1 MKDCCKIKEDPKWNF
16 NKPCLQDHEH
26 TEVYY
31 KYTTTVKTTTPFN
44 VPKFDNEVEIGL
56 EDVVSVAPGAI
67 LWNLKV
73 GGLTVKSY
81 NAETKTVIAT
91 PANINVDF
99 GSLVIAGTEFT
110 IGIPNIGTDGKA
122 DYLDS
127 PYLAADF
134 ISPAPGACQEASV
147 TSVSGLG
154 INNKVSVSGY
164 VYRIGAIVNKST
176 LRLCNDGDGA
186 EAGVVIRFDPEDCGE
201 PSVPLIVY
209 ETNPCEA
216 TPVSTGNIVVCKDN
230 GLTTIKGEADGQIL
244 RWNNNHKRWE
254 LVNAYLDENCT
265 YLTTCFTVDTLDQAY
280 VATVKNTAI
289 FNVDN
294 KVLIDDVK
302 FIINEIVDS
311 THLKLKPETT
321 FTEITTYPVGTNVCL
336 ESCCAWVP
344 QVLEETVLDNDWIP
358 KGVINYT
365 TTPNKIDVYM
375 LYVSHSFNNNYSGP
389 TPLETTLPVIIPEA
403 NGQPGINFERK
414 TSNFNIVNYNTKYKM
429 NVWIRLY
436 SYAHGMPNSTDNAA
450 HKLVMK
456 LSNTLT
462 YTDYKFDTLTQTIIA
477 NNPIDF
483 PESDVKTFT
492 TPTGSDHPPQTLM
505 VVQEVCIHDIAEY
518 NPDFPQLSTVQIQSK
533 VILEAL
539 KASDKEGRYTWYT
552 SDGDISKIHDRGNI
566 VHHMVI
572 HFGWDAQ

>member
-56 EDVVSVAPGAI
+56 ENVVSVAPGAI

-99 GSLVIAGTEFT
+99 GSLVVAGTEFT

-134 ISPAPGACQEASV
+134 ISPAPGSCQEASV

-302 FIINEIVDS
+302 FIIDEIVDS

-344 QVLEETVLDNDWIP
+344 KVLEETVFSDSWRPLSLYNYIVNLVQTKSLSPDVLKSVTIAPDSQYPINDQDKSISIANITNTNSRYSLILNIRAHCFITGIVVEQANKMFAAEQQCNFTLVDSYINSQGQTVPGTTPTTENINRSNLETLYVTTVYDKGKRAKSINYDYEFIYELDPYDKDND
-358 KGVINYT
+358 K
-365 TTPNKIDVYM
+365 
-375 LYVSHSFNNNYSGP
+375 
-389 TPLETTLPVIIPEA
+389 A
-403 NGQPGINFERK
+403 
-414 TSNFNIVNYNTKYKM
+414 
-429 NVWIRLY
+429 
-436 SYAHGMPNSTDNAA
+436 
-450 HKLVMK
+450 
-456 LSNTLT
+456 NTLT
-462 YTDYKFDTLTQTIIA
+462 ITLTHLLKVLQASGLSFSFGTGTNRAVFETQLIIQGSY
-477 NNPIDF
+477 N
-483 PESDVKTFT
+483 ESIK
-492 TPTGSDHPPQTLM
+492 S
-505 VVQEVCIHDIAEY
+505 
-518 NPDFPQLSTVQIQSK
+518 
-533 VILEAL
+533 
-539 KASDKEGRYTWYT
+539 
-552 SDGDISKIHDRGNI
+552 
-566 VHHMVI
+566 
-572 HFGWDAQ
+572 

>member
-56 EDVVSVAPGAI
+56 ENVISVAPGAI

-99 GSLVIAGTEFT
+99 GSLVVAGTEFT

-134 ISPAPGACQEASV
+134 ISPAPGSCQEASV

-302 FIINEIVDS
+302 FIIDEIVDS

-344 QVLEETVLDNDWIP
+344 KVLEETVFSDSWRPLSLYNYIVNLVQTKSLSPTVLKSVTIAPDSQYPINDQDKSISIANITNTNSRYPLILNIRAHCFITGIVVEQANKMFTAEQQCNITLVDSYINSQGQTVPGTAPTTENINRSNLDTLYVTTVYDKGKRARSINYDYEFIYELDPYDKDND
-358 KGVINYT
+358 K
-365 TTPNKIDVYM
+365 
-375 LYVSHSFNNNYSGP
+375 
-389 TPLETTLPVIIPEA
+389 A
-403 NGQPGINFERK
+403 
-414 TSNFNIVNYNTKYKM
+414 
-429 NVWIRLY
+429 
-436 SYAHGMPNSTDNAA
+436 
-450 HKLVMK
+450 
-456 LSNTLT
+456 NTLT
-462 YTDYKFDTLTQTIIA
+462 ITLTHLLKVLQASGLSFSFGTGTNRAVFETQLIIQGSY
-477 NNPIDF
+477 N
-483 PESDVKTFT
+483 ESIK
-492 TPTGSDHPPQTLM
+492 S
-505 VVQEVCIHDIAEY
+505 
-518 NPDFPQLSTVQIQSK
+518 
-533 VILEAL
+533 
-539 KASDKEGRYTWYT
+539 
-552 SDGDISKIHDRGNI
+552 
-566 VHHMVI
+566 
-572 HFGWDAQ
+572 

>member
-99 GSLVIAGTEFT
+99 GSLVVAGTEFT

-134 ISPAPGACQEASV
+134 ISPAPGSCQEASV

-344 QVLEETVLDNDWIP
+344 QVLEKTIFSDSWRPLSLYNYIVNLVQTKSLSPTVLKSVTIAPDSQYPITDQDKSISIANITNTNSQYSLILNIRAHCFITGIVVEQENKMFAAEQQCNITLVDSYINSQGQTVPGTTPTTENINRSNLETVYVTTVYDKGKRARSINYDYEFIYELDPYDKDND
-358 KGVINYT
+358 K
-365 TTPNKIDVYM
+365 
-375 LYVSHSFNNNYSGP
+375 
-389 TPLETTLPVIIPEA
+389 A
-403 NGQPGINFERK
+403 
-414 TSNFNIVNYNTKYKM
+414 
-429 NVWIRLY
+429 
-436 SYAHGMPNSTDNAA
+436 
-450 HKLVMK
+450 
-456 LSNTLT
+456 NTLT
-462 YTDYKFDTLTQTIIA
+462 ITLTHLLKVLQASGLSFSFGTGTNRAVFETQLIIQGSY
-477 NNPIDF
+477 N
-483 PESDVKTFT
+483 ESIK
-492 TPTGSDHPPQTLM
+492 Q
-505 VVQEVCIHDIAEY
+505 
-518 NPDFPQLSTVQIQSK
+518 
-533 VILEAL
+533 
-539 KASDKEGRYTWYT
+539 
-552 SDGDISKIHDRGNI
+552 
-566 VHHMVI
+566 
-572 HFGWDAQ
+572 

>member
-56 EDVVSVAPGAI
+56 ENVVSVAPGAI

-99 GSLVIAGTEFT
+99 GSLVVAGTEFT

-122 DYLDS
+122 ADLGS

-134 ISPAPGACQEASV
+134 ISPAPGSCQEASV

-244 RWNNNHKRWE
+244 RWNNNNKRWE

-302 FIINEIVDS
+302 FIIDEIVDS

-344 QVLEETVLDNDWIP
+344 QVLEKTIFSDSWRPLSLYNYIVNLVQTKSLSPTVLKSVTVAPDSQYPINDQDKSISIANITNTNSQYSLILNIRAHCFITGIVVEQENKMFTAEQQCNITLVDSYINSQGQTVPGTAPTTENINRSNLDTLYVTTVYDKGKRARSINYDYEFIYELDPYDKDND
-358 KGVINYT
+358 K
-365 TTPNKIDVYM
+365 
-375 LYVSHSFNNNYSGP
+375 
-389 TPLETTLPVIIPEA
+389 A
-403 NGQPGINFERK
+403 
-414 TSNFNIVNYNTKYKM
+414 
-429 NVWIRLY
+429 
-436 SYAHGMPNSTDNAA
+436 
-450 HKLVMK
+450 
-456 LSNTLT
+456 NTLT
-462 YTDYKFDTLTQTIIA
+462 ITLTHLLKVLQASGLSFSFGTGTNRAVFETQLIIQGSY
-477 NNPIDF
+477 N
-483 PESDVKTFT
+483 ESIK
-492 TPTGSDHPPQTLM
+492 S
-505 VVQEVCIHDIAEY
+505 
-518 NPDFPQLSTVQIQSK
+518 
-533 VILEAL
+533 
-539 KASDKEGRYTWYT
+539 
-552 SDGDISKIHDRGNI
+552 
-566 VHHMVI
+566 
-572 HFGWDAQ
+572 

>member
-16 NKPCLQDHEH
+16 NRPCLQDHEH

-56 EDVVSVAPGAI
+56 ENVVSVAPGAI

-99 GSLVIAGTEFT
+99 GSLVVAGTEFT
-110 IGIPNIGTDGKA
+110 IGIPNIGTDSKA

-302 FIINEIVDS
+302 FVINEIVDS

-344 QVLEETVLDNDWIP
+344 QVLEKTIFSDSWRPLSLYNYIVNLVQTKSLSPTVLKSVTIAPDSQYPINDQDKSISIANITNTNSQYSLILNIRAHCFITGIVVEQENKMFAAEQQCNITLVDSYINSQGQTVPGTAPTTENINRSNLETFYVTTVYDKGKRAKSINYDYEFIYELDPYDKDND
-358 KGVINYT
+358 K
-365 TTPNKIDVYM
+365 
-375 LYVSHSFNNNYSGP
+375 
-389 TPLETTLPVIIPEA
+389 A
-403 NGQPGINFERK
+403 
-414 TSNFNIVNYNTKYKM
+414 
-429 NVWIRLY
+429 
-436 SYAHGMPNSTDNAA
+436 
-450 HKLVMK
+450 
-456 LSNTLT
+456 NTLT
-462 YTDYKFDTLTQTIIA
+462 ITLTHLLKVLQASGLSFSFGTGTNRAVFETQLIIQGSY
-477 NNPIDF
+477 N
-483 PESDVKTFT
+483 ESIK
-492 TPTGSDHPPQTLM
+492 Q
-505 VVQEVCIHDIAEY
+505 
-518 NPDFPQLSTVQIQSK
+518 
-533 VILEAL
+533 
-539 KASDKEGRYTWYT
+539 
-552 SDGDISKIHDRGNI
+552 
-566 VHHMVI
+566 
-572 HFGWDAQ
+572 

>member
-16 NKPCLQDHEH
+16 NNPCLQDHEH

-99 GSLVIAGTEFT
+99 GSLVVAGTEFT

-134 ISPAPGACQEASV
+134 ISPAPGSCQEASV

-302 FIINEIVDS
+302 FVINEIVDS

-344 QVLEETVLDNDWIP
+344 QVLEKTIFSDSWRPISLNNYLVNIIQTGSIPVSTLTGTTVEIGSDLPQSIAIPNITNFNTKYSLILNIRVHCYINGVISETASKLFLAEQQCNLTITSSQLDAGHNVIPLIDKVERSNFDNVYINALHDDKKRPRSFNYDYELIYELQPYDENFADLSKCTINLDHVLKVLDSSEIPFTFGTKTNRALFETVLIVQGSYND
-358 KGVINYT
+358 
-365 TTPNKIDVYM
+365 
-375 LYVSHSFNNNYSGP
+375 S
-389 TPLETTLPVIIPEA
+389 
-403 NGQPGINFERK
+403 
-414 TSNFNIVNYNTKYKM
+414 
-429 NVWIRLY
+429 
-436 SYAHGMPNSTDNAA
+436 
-450 HKLVMK
+450 
-456 LSNTLT
+456 
-462 YTDYKFDTLTQTIIA
+462 
-477 NNPIDF
+477 
-483 PESDVKTFT
+483 
-492 TPTGSDHPPQTLM
+492 
-505 VVQEVCIHDIAEY
+505 
-518 NPDFPQLSTVQIQSK
+518 IQ
-533 VILEAL
+533 
-539 KASDKEGRYTWYT
+539 
-552 SDGDISKIHDRGNI
+552 
-566 VHHMVI
+566 
-572 HFGWDAQ
+572 Q

>member
-56 EDVVSVAPGAI
+56 EDVVSIAPGAI

-99 GSLVIAGTEFT
+99 GSLVVAGTEFT

-134 ISPAPGACQEASV
+134 ISPAPGSCQEASV

-302 FIINEIVDS
+302 FIIDEIVDS

-344 QVLEETVLDNDWIP
+344 KVLEETVFSDSWRPLSLYNYIVNLVQTKSLSPTVLKSVTIAPDSQYPINDQDKSISIANITNTNSRYPLILNIRAHCFITGIVVEQANKMFTAEQQCNITLVDSYINSQGQTVPGTAPTTENINRSNLDTLYVTTVYDKGKRARSINYDYEFIYELDPYDKDND
-358 KGVINYT
+358 K
-365 TTPNKIDVYM
+365 
-375 LYVSHSFNNNYSGP
+375 
-389 TPLETTLPVIIPEA
+389 A
-403 NGQPGINFERK
+403 
-414 TSNFNIVNYNTKYKM
+414 
-429 NVWIRLY
+429 
-436 SYAHGMPNSTDNAA
+436 
-450 HKLVMK
+450 
-456 LSNTLT
+456 NTLT
-462 YTDYKFDTLTQTIIA
+462 ITLTHLLKVLQASGLSFSFGTGTNRAVFETQLIIQGSY
-477 NNPIDF
+477 N
-483 PESDVKTFT
+483 ESIK
-492 TPTGSDHPPQTLM
+492 S
-505 VVQEVCIHDIAEY
+505 
-518 NPDFPQLSTVQIQSK
+518 
-533 VILEAL
+533 
-539 KASDKEGRYTWYT
+539 
-552 SDGDISKIHDRGNI
+552 
-566 VHHMVI
+566 
-572 HFGWDAQ
+572 

>member
-99 GSLVIAGTEFT
+99 GSLVVAGTEFT

-134 ISPAPGACQEASV
+134 ISPAPGSCQEASV

-302 FIINEIVDS
+302 FIIDEIVDS

-344 QVLEETVLDNDWIP
+344 KVLEETVFSDSWRPLSLYNYIVNLVQTKSLSPTVLKSVTIAPDSQYPINDQDKSISIANITNTNSRYPLILNIRAHCFITGIVVEQANKMFTAEQQCNITLVDSYINSQGQTVPGTAPTTENINRSNLDTLYVTTVYDKGKRARSINYDYEFIYELDPYDKDND
-358 KGVINYT
+358 K
-365 TTPNKIDVYM
+365 
-375 LYVSHSFNNNYSGP
+375 
-389 TPLETTLPVIIPEA
+389 A
-403 NGQPGINFERK
+403 
-414 TSNFNIVNYNTKYKM
+414 
-429 NVWIRLY
+429 
-436 SYAHGMPNSTDNAA
+436 
-450 HKLVMK
+450 
-456 LSNTLT
+456 NTLT
-462 YTDYKFDTLTQTIIA
+462 ITLTHLLKVLQASGLSFSFGTGTNRAVFETQLIIQGSY
-477 NNPIDF
+477 N
-483 PESDVKTFT
+483 ESIK
-492 TPTGSDHPPQTLM
+492 S
-505 VVQEVCIHDIAEY
+505 
-518 NPDFPQLSTVQIQSK
+518 
-533 VILEAL
+533 
-539 KASDKEGRYTWYT
+539 
-552 SDGDISKIHDRGNI
+552 
-566 VHHMVI
+566 
-572 HFGWDAQ
+572 

>member
-99 GSLVIAGTEFT
+99 GSLVVAGTEFT

-134 ISPAPGACQEASV
+134 ISPAPGSCQEASV

-294 KVLIDDVK
+294 KVLIDDIK

-344 QVLEETVLDNDWIP
+344 QVLEKTIFSDSWRPLSLYNYIVNLVQTKSLSPDVLKSVTIAPDSQYPINDQDKSISIANITNTNSQYSLILNIRAHCFITGIVKEQENKMFAAEQQCNITLVNSYINSQGQTVPGTAPTTENINRSNLDTLYVTTVYDKGKRARSINYDYEFIYELDPYDKDND
-358 KGVINYT
+358 K
-365 TTPNKIDVYM
+365 
-375 LYVSHSFNNNYSGP
+375 
-389 TPLETTLPVIIPEA
+389 A
-403 NGQPGINFERK
+403 
-414 TSNFNIVNYNTKYKM
+414 
-429 NVWIRLY
+429 
-436 SYAHGMPNSTDNAA
+436 
-450 HKLVMK
+450 
-456 LSNTLT
+456 NTLT
-462 YTDYKFDTLTQTIIA
+462 ITLTHLLKVLQASGLSFSFGTGTNRAVFETQLIIQGSY
-477 NNPIDF
+477 N
-483 PESDVKTFT
+483 ESIK
-492 TPTGSDHPPQTLM
+492 Q
-505 VVQEVCIHDIAEY
+505 
-518 NPDFPQLSTVQIQSK
+518 
-533 VILEAL
+533 
-539 KASDKEGRYTWYT
+539 
-552 SDGDISKIHDRGNI
+552 
-566 VHHMVI
+566 
-572 HFGWDAQ
+572 

>member
-1 MKDCCKIKEDPKWNF
+1 M
-16 NKPCLQDHEH
+16 QDHEH

-99 GSLVIAGTEFT
+99 GSLVVAGTEFT

-134 ISPAPGACQEASV
+134 ISPAPGSCQEASV

-302 FIINEIVDS
+302 FIIDEIVDS

-344 QVLEETVLDNDWIP
+344 KVLEETVFSDSWRPLSLYNYIVNLVQTKSLSPEVLKSVTIAPGSQYPINDQDKSISIANITNTNSRYSLILNIRAHCFITGIIVEQANKMFTAEQQCNITLVDSYINSQGQTVPGTAPTTENINRSNLDTLYVTTVYDKGKRARSINYDYEFIYELDPYDKDND
-358 KGVINYT
+358 K
-365 TTPNKIDVYM
+365 
-375 LYVSHSFNNNYSGP
+375 
-389 TPLETTLPVIIPEA
+389 A
-403 NGQPGINFERK
+403 
-414 TSNFNIVNYNTKYKM
+414 
-429 NVWIRLY
+429 
-436 SYAHGMPNSTDNAA
+436 
-450 HKLVMK
+450 
-456 LSNTLT
+456 NTLT
-462 YTDYKFDTLTQTIIA
+462 ITLTHLLKVLQASGLSFSFGTGTNRAVFETQLIIQGSY
-477 NNPIDF
+477 N
-483 PESDVKTFT
+483 ESIK
-492 TPTGSDHPPQTLM
+492 S
-505 VVQEVCIHDIAEY
+505 
-518 NPDFPQLSTVQIQSK
+518 
-533 VILEAL
+533 
-539 KASDKEGRYTWYT
+539 
-552 SDGDISKIHDRGNI
+552 
-566 VHHMVI
+566 
-572 HFGWDAQ
+572 

>member
-31 KYTTTVKTTTPFN
+31 NYTTTVKTTTPFN

-99 GSLVIAGTEFT
+99 GSLVVAGTEFT

-134 ISPAPGACQEASV
+134 ISPAPGSCQEASV

-302 FIINEIVDS
+302 FVIDEIVDS

-344 QVLEETVLDNDWIP
+344 QVLEKTIFSDSWRPLSLYNYIVNLVQTKSLSPTVLKSVTIAPDSQYPINDQDKSISIANITNTNSQYSLILNIRAHCFITGIVKEQENKMFAAEQQCNITLVDSYINSQGQTVPGTAPTTENINRSNLDTLYVTTVYDKGKRARSINYDYEFIYELDPYDKDND
-358 KGVINYT
+358 K
-365 TTPNKIDVYM
+365 
-375 LYVSHSFNNNYSGP
+375 
-389 TPLETTLPVIIPEA
+389 A
-403 NGQPGINFERK
+403 
-414 TSNFNIVNYNTKYKM
+414 
-429 NVWIRLY
+429 
-436 SYAHGMPNSTDNAA
+436 
-450 HKLVMK
+450 
-456 LSNTLT
+456 NTLT
-462 YTDYKFDTLTQTIIA
+462 ITLTHLLKVLQASGLSFSFGTGTNRAVFETQLIIQGSY
-477 NNPIDF
+477 N
-483 PESDVKTFT
+483 ESIK
-492 TPTGSDHPPQTLM
+492 Q
-505 VVQEVCIHDIAEY
+505 
-518 NPDFPQLSTVQIQSK
+518 
-533 VILEAL
+533 
-539 KASDKEGRYTWYT
+539 
-552 SDGDISKIHDRGNI
+552 
-566 VHHMVI
+566 
-572 HFGWDAQ
+572 

>member
-1 MKDCCKIKEDPKWNF
+1 MKKCCKIKEDPKWNF

-56 EDVVSVAPGAI
+56 ENVVSVAPGAI

-91 PANINVDF
+91 PANIKVDF
-99 GSLVIAGTEFT
+99 GSLVVAGTEFT

-302 FIINEIVDS
+302 FIIDEIVDS

-344 QVLEETVLDNDWIP
+344 QVLEKTIFSDSWRPLSLYNYIVNLVQTKSLSPTVLKSVTIAPDSQYPINDQDKSISIANITNTNSQYSLILNIRAHCFITGIVVEQENKMFTAEQQCNITLVDSYINSQGQTVPGTAPTTENINRSNLDTLYVTTVYDKGKRARSINYDYEFIYELDPYDKDND
-358 KGVINYT
+358 K
-365 TTPNKIDVYM
+365 
-375 LYVSHSFNNNYSGP
+375 
-389 TPLETTLPVIIPEA
+389 A
-403 NGQPGINFERK
+403 
-414 TSNFNIVNYNTKYKM
+414 
-429 NVWIRLY
+429 
-436 SYAHGMPNSTDNAA
+436 
-450 HKLVMK
+450 
-456 LSNTLT
+456 NTLT
-462 YTDYKFDTLTQTIIA
+462 ITLTHLLKVLQASGLSFSFGTGTNRAVFETQLIIQGSY
-477 NNPIDF
+477 N
-483 PESDVKTFT
+483 ESIK
-492 TPTGSDHPPQTLM
+492 S
-505 VVQEVCIHDIAEY
+505 
-518 NPDFPQLSTVQIQSK
+518 
-533 VILEAL
+533 
-539 KASDKEGRYTWYT
+539 
-552 SDGDISKIHDRGNI
+552 
-566 VHHMVI
+566 
-572 HFGWDAQ
+572 

>member
-56 EDVVSVAPGAI
+56 ENVVSVAPGAI

-81 NAETKTVIAT
+81 NAETKTVIAK

-99 GSLVIAGTEFT
+99 GSLVVAGTEFT

-134 ISPAPGACQEASV
+134 ISPAPGSCQEASV

-302 FIINEIVDS
+302 FIIDEIVDS

-344 QVLEETVLDNDWIP
+344 KVLEETVFSDSWRPLSLYNYIVNLVQTKSLSPDVLKSVTIAPDSQYPINDQDKSISIANITNTNSRYSLILNIRAHCFITGIVVEQANKMFAAEQQCNFTLVDSYINSQGQTVPGTTPTTENINRSNLETLYVTTVYDKGKRAKSINYDYEFIYELDPYDKDND
-358 KGVINYT
+358 K
-365 TTPNKIDVYM
+365 
-375 LYVSHSFNNNYSGP
+375 
-389 TPLETTLPVIIPEA
+389 A
-403 NGQPGINFERK
+403 
-414 TSNFNIVNYNTKYKM
+414 
-429 NVWIRLY
+429 
-436 SYAHGMPNSTDNAA
+436 
-450 HKLVMK
+450 
-456 LSNTLT
+456 NTLT
-462 YTDYKFDTLTQTIIA
+462 ITLTHLLKVLQASGLSFSFGTGTNRAVFETQLIIQGSY
-477 NNPIDF
+477 N
-483 PESDVKTFT
+483 ESIK
-492 TPTGSDHPPQTLM
+492 S
-505 VVQEVCIHDIAEY
+505 
-518 NPDFPQLSTVQIQSK
+518 
-533 VILEAL
+533 
-539 KASDKEGRYTWYT
+539 
-552 SDGDISKIHDRGNI
+552 
-566 VHHMVI
+566 
-572 HFGWDAQ
+572 

>member
-31 KYTTTVKTTTPFN
+31 NYTTTVKTTTPFN

-99 GSLVIAGTEFT
+99 GSLVVAGTEFT

-134 ISPAPGACQEASV
+134 ISPAPGSCQEASV

-302 FIINEIVDS
+302 FVIDEIVDS

-344 QVLEETVLDNDWIP
+344 QVLEKTIFSDSWRPLSLYNYIVNLVQTKSLSPTVLKSVTIAPDSQYPINDQDKSISIANITNTNSQYSLILNIRAHCFITGIVVEQENKMFAAEQQCNITLVDSYINSQGQTVPGTAPTTENINRSNLDTLYVTTVYDKGKRARSINYDYEFIYELDPYDKDND
-358 KGVINYT
+358 K
-365 TTPNKIDVYM
+365 
-375 LYVSHSFNNNYSGP
+375 
-389 TPLETTLPVIIPEA
+389 A
-403 NGQPGINFERK
+403 
-414 TSNFNIVNYNTKYKM
+414 
-429 NVWIRLY
+429 
-436 SYAHGMPNSTDNAA
+436 
-450 HKLVMK
+450 
-456 LSNTLT
+456 NTLT
-462 YTDYKFDTLTQTIIA
+462 ITLTHLLKVLQASGLSFSFGTGTNRAVFETQLIIQGSY
-477 NNPIDF
+477 N
-483 PESDVKTFT
+483 ESIK
-492 TPTGSDHPPQTLM
+492 Q
-505 VVQEVCIHDIAEY
+505 
-518 NPDFPQLSTVQIQSK
+518 
-533 VILEAL
+533 
-539 KASDKEGRYTWYT
+539 
-552 SDGDISKIHDRGNI
+552 
-566 VHHMVI
+566 
-572 HFGWDAQ
+572 

>member
-1 MKDCCKIKEDPKWNF
+1 MKDCCKIKEDPKWEF
-16 NKPCLQDHEH
+16 DRPCLQDHEH

-31 KYTTTVKTTTPFN
+31 IYATTVKTTTPFN

-91 PANINVDF
+91 PANINVGF
-99 GSLVIAGTEFT
+99 GALVVAGEEFT
-110 IGIPNIGTDGKA
+110 VGIPNIGTDGKA

-134 ISPAPGACQEASV
+134 ISPAPGSCQEASV

-344 QVLEETVLDNDWIP
+344 QVLEKTIFSDSWRPLSLYNYIVNLVQTKSLSPTVLKSVTIAPDSQYPINDQDKSISIANITNTNSQYSLILNIRAHCFITGIVVEQENKMFTAEQQCNITLVDSYINSQGQTVPGTAPTTENINRSNLDTLYVTTVYDKGKRARSINYDYEFIYELDPYDKDND
-358 KGVINYT
+358 K
-365 TTPNKIDVYM
+365 
-375 LYVSHSFNNNYSGP
+375 
-389 TPLETTLPVIIPEA
+389 A
-403 NGQPGINFERK
+403 
-414 TSNFNIVNYNTKYKM
+414 
-429 NVWIRLY
+429 
-436 SYAHGMPNSTDNAA
+436 
-450 HKLVMK
+450 
-456 LSNTLT
+456 NTLT
-462 YTDYKFDTLTQTIIA
+462 ITLTHLLKVLQASGLSFSFGTGTNRAVFETQLIIQGSY
-477 NNPIDF
+477 N
-483 PESDVKTFT
+483 ESIK
-492 TPTGSDHPPQTLM
+492 Q
-505 VVQEVCIHDIAEY
+505 
-518 NPDFPQLSTVQIQSK
+518 
-533 VILEAL
+533 
-539 KASDKEGRYTWYT
+539 
-552 SDGDISKIHDRGNI
+552 
-566 VHHMVI
+566 
-572 HFGWDAQ
+572 

>member
-99 GSLVIAGTEFT
+99 GSLVVAGTEFT

-134 ISPAPGACQEASV
+134 ISPAPGSCQEASV

-294 KVLIDDVK
+294 KVLIDDIK
-302 FIINEIVDS
+302 FVINEIVDS

-344 QVLEETVLDNDWIP
+344 QVLEKTIFSDSWRPLSLNNYLVNIIQTGSIPVSTLTGTTIEIGSELPQSIAIPNITNFNTKYSLILNIRIHCYINGVISETASKLFLAEQQCNLTITSSQLDAGHNVIPLIDKVERSNFDNVYINALHDDKKRPRSFNYDYELIYELQPYDENFADLSKCTINLDHVLKVLDSSEIPFTFGTKTNRALFETVLIVQGSYND
-358 KGVINYT
+358 
-365 TTPNKIDVYM
+365 
-375 LYVSHSFNNNYSGP
+375 S
-389 TPLETTLPVIIPEA
+389 
-403 NGQPGINFERK
+403 
-414 TSNFNIVNYNTKYKM
+414 
-429 NVWIRLY
+429 
-436 SYAHGMPNSTDNAA
+436 
-450 HKLVMK
+450 
-456 LSNTLT
+456 
-462 YTDYKFDTLTQTIIA
+462 
-477 NNPIDF
+477 
-483 PESDVKTFT
+483 
-492 TPTGSDHPPQTLM
+492 
-505 VVQEVCIHDIAEY
+505 
-518 NPDFPQLSTVQIQSK
+518 IQ
-533 VILEAL
+533 
-539 KASDKEGRYTWYT
+539 
-552 SDGDISKIHDRGNI
+552 
-566 VHHMVI
+566 
-572 HFGWDAQ
+572 Q

>member
-99 GSLVIAGTEFT
+99 GSLVVAGTEFT

-134 ISPAPGACQEASV
+134 ISPAPGSCQEASV

-344 QVLEETVLDNDWIP
+344 QVLEKTIFSDSWRPLSLYNYIVNLVQTKSLSPTVLKSVTIAPDSQYPINDQDKSISIANITNTNSQYSLILNIRAHCFITGIVVEQENKMFTAEQQCNITLVDSYINSQGQTVPGTAPTTENINRSNLDTLYVTTVYDKGKRARSINYDYEFIYELDPYDKDND
-358 KGVINYT
+358 K
-365 TTPNKIDVYM
+365 
-375 LYVSHSFNNNYSGP
+375 
-389 TPLETTLPVIIPEA
+389 A
-403 NGQPGINFERK
+403 
-414 TSNFNIVNYNTKYKM
+414 
-429 NVWIRLY
+429 
-436 SYAHGMPNSTDNAA
+436 
-450 HKLVMK
+450 
-456 LSNTLT
+456 NTLT
-462 YTDYKFDTLTQTIIA
+462 ITLTHLLKVLQASGLSFSFGTGTNRAVFETQLIIQGSY
-477 NNPIDF
+477 N
-483 PESDVKTFT
+483 ESIK
-492 TPTGSDHPPQTLM
+492 S
-505 VVQEVCIHDIAEY
+505 
-518 NPDFPQLSTVQIQSK
+518 
-533 VILEAL
+533 
-539 KASDKEGRYTWYT
+539 
-552 SDGDISKIHDRGNI
+552 
-566 VHHMVI
+566 
-572 HFGWDAQ
+572 

>member
-99 GSLVIAGTEFT
+99 GSLVVAGTEFT

-134 ISPAPGACQEASV
+134 ISPAPGSCQEASV

-302 FIINEIVDS
+302 FIIDEIVDS

-344 QVLEETVLDNDWIP
+344 KVLEETVFSDSWRPLSLYNYIVNLVQTKSLSPDVLKSVTIAPDSQYPINDQDKSISIANITNTNSRYSLILNIRAHCFITGIVVEQANKMFTAEQQCNITLVDSYINSQGQTVPGTAPTTENINRSNLDTLYVTTVYDKGKRAKSINYDYEFIYELDPYDKDND
-358 KGVINYT
+358 K
-365 TTPNKIDVYM
+365 
-375 LYVSHSFNNNYSGP
+375 
-389 TPLETTLPVIIPEA
+389 A
-403 NGQPGINFERK
+403 
-414 TSNFNIVNYNTKYKM
+414 
-429 NVWIRLY
+429 
-436 SYAHGMPNSTDNAA
+436 
-450 HKLVMK
+450 
-456 LSNTLT
+456 NTLT
-462 YTDYKFDTLTQTIIA
+462 ITLTHLLKVLQASGLSFSFGTGTNRAVFETQLIIQGSY
-477 NNPIDF
+477 N
-483 PESDVKTFT
+483 ESIK
-492 TPTGSDHPPQTLM
+492 S
-505 VVQEVCIHDIAEY
+505 
-518 NPDFPQLSTVQIQSK
+518 
-533 VILEAL
+533 
-539 KASDKEGRYTWYT
+539 
-552 SDGDISKIHDRGNI
+552 
-566 VHHMVI
+566 
-572 HFGWDAQ
+572 

>member
-1 MKDCCKIKEDPKWNF
+1 MKKCCKIKEDPKWNF

-91 PANINVDF
+91 PANIKVDF
-99 GSLVIAGTEFT
+99 GSLVVAGTEFT

-122 DYLDS
+122 EYLDS

-344 QVLEETVLDNDWIP
+344 QVLEKTIFSDSWRPLSLYNYIVNLVQTKSLSPTVLKSVTIAPDSQYPINDQDKSISIANITNTNSQYSLILNIRAHCFITGIVVEQENKMFTAEQQCNITLVDSYINSQGQTVPGTAPTTENINRSNLDTLYVTTVYDKGKRARSINYDYEFIYELDPYDKDND
-358 KGVINYT
+358 K
-365 TTPNKIDVYM
+365 
-375 LYVSHSFNNNYSGP
+375 
-389 TPLETTLPVIIPEA
+389 A
-403 NGQPGINFERK
+403 
-414 TSNFNIVNYNTKYKM
+414 
-429 NVWIRLY
+429 
-436 SYAHGMPNSTDNAA
+436 
-450 HKLVMK
+450 
-456 LSNTLT
+456 NTLT
-462 YTDYKFDTLTQTIIA
+462 ITLTHLLKVLQASGLSFSFGTGTNRAVFETQLIIQGSY
-477 NNPIDF
+477 N
-483 PESDVKTFT
+483 ESIK
-492 TPTGSDHPPQTLM
+492 S
-505 VVQEVCIHDIAEY
+505 
-518 NPDFPQLSTVQIQSK
+518 
-533 VILEAL
+533 
-539 KASDKEGRYTWYT
+539 
-552 SDGDISKIHDRGNI
+552 
-566 VHHMVI
+566 
-572 HFGWDAQ
+572 

>member
-1 MKDCCKIKEDPKWNF
+1 MKKCCKIKEDPKWNF

-44 VPKFDNEVEIGL
+44 VPKFDNEVEIEL

-99 GSLVIAGTEFT
+99 GSLVVAGTEFT
-110 IGIPNIGTDGKA
+110 VGIPNIGTDGKA

-302 FIINEIVDS
+302 FVIDEIVDS

-344 QVLEETVLDNDWIP
+344 QVLEKTIFSDSWRPLSLYNYIVNLVQTKSLSPTVLKSVTIAPDSQYPINDQDKSISIANITNTNSQYSLILNIRAHCFITGIVVEQENKMFTAEQQCNITLVDSYINSQGQTVPGTAPTTENINRSNLDTLYVTTVYDKGKRARSINYDYEFIYELDPYDKDND
-358 KGVINYT
+358 K
-365 TTPNKIDVYM
+365 
-375 LYVSHSFNNNYSGP
+375 
-389 TPLETTLPVIIPEA
+389 A
-403 NGQPGINFERK
+403 
-414 TSNFNIVNYNTKYKM
+414 
-429 NVWIRLY
+429 
-436 SYAHGMPNSTDNAA
+436 
-450 HKLVMK
+450 
-456 LSNTLT
+456 NTLT
-462 YTDYKFDTLTQTIIA
+462 ITLTHLLKVLQASGLSFSFGTGTNRAVFETQLIIQGSY
-477 NNPIDF
+477 N
-483 PESDVKTFT
+483 ESIK
-492 TPTGSDHPPQTLM
+492 S
-505 VVQEVCIHDIAEY
+505 
-518 NPDFPQLSTVQIQSK
+518 
-533 VILEAL
+533 
-539 KASDKEGRYTWYT
+539 
-552 SDGDISKIHDRGNI
+552 
-566 VHHMVI
+566 
-572 HFGWDAQ
+572 

>member
-99 GSLVIAGTEFT
+99 GSLVVAGTEFT

-134 ISPAPGACQEASV
+134 ISPAPGSCQEASV

-302 FIINEIVDS
+302 FIIDEIVDS

-344 QVLEETVLDNDWIP
+344 KVLEETVFSDSWRPLSLYNYIVNLVQTKSLSPDVLKSVTIAPDSQYPINDQDKSISIANITNTNSRYSLILNIRAHCFITGIVVEQANKMFAAEQQCNFTLVDSYINSQGQTVPGTTPTTENINRSNLETLYVTTVYDKGKRAKSINYDYEFIYELDPYDKDND
-358 KGVINYT
+358 K
-365 TTPNKIDVYM
+365 
-375 LYVSHSFNNNYSGP
+375 
-389 TPLETTLPVIIPEA
+389 A
-403 NGQPGINFERK
+403 
-414 TSNFNIVNYNTKYKM
+414 
-429 NVWIRLY
+429 
-436 SYAHGMPNSTDNAA
+436 
-450 HKLVMK
+450 
-456 LSNTLT
+456 NTLT
-462 YTDYKFDTLTQTIIA
+462 ITLTHLLKVLQASGLSFSFGTGTNRAVFETQLIIQGSY
-477 NNPIDF
+477 N
-483 PESDVKTFT
+483 ESIK
-492 TPTGSDHPPQTLM
+492 S
-505 VVQEVCIHDIAEY
+505 
-518 NPDFPQLSTVQIQSK
+518 
-533 VILEAL
+533 
-539 KASDKEGRYTWYT
+539 
-552 SDGDISKIHDRGNI
+552 
-566 VHHMVI
+566 
-572 HFGWDAQ
+572 